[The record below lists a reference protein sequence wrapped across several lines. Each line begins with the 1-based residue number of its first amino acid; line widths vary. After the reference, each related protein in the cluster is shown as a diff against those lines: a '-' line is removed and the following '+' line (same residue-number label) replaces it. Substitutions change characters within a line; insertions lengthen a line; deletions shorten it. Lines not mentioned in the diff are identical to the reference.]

1 MNKSP
6 ASGLLVEWNWLVWWY
21 ETSSQPALQPNA
33 FHFVILDFFVISNKS
48 ITDNL
53 SQNFM
58 TEVLALIVQFFYGF
72 QLKKQWNI
80 LPTNWHMYQRQMQ
93 MH

>member
-1 MNKSP
+1 
-6 ASGLLVEWNWLVWWY
+6 
-21 ETSSQPALQPNA
+21 
-33 FHFVILDFFVISNKS
+33 
-48 ITDNL
+48 
-53 SQNFM
+53 M